1 MNSYRLSIERM
12 LEKMITKVLRYDRMS
27 FPVDDSQ
34 VRVTLIELW
43 LLKELERQP
52 LSIQEI
58 ADRFDLNRDLVSRSL
73 ERLDRLGLAEKL
85 ISDEDKR
92 LRRSGLSTE
101 GKRLLTGW
109 QEHEKGYLD
118 YVLGEMT
125 VNEQKAVLKFL
136 SRMNQLTVGKYDLH
150 DT

>member
-12 LEKMITKVLRYDRMS
+12 IEKIMSKVLRYDRMS
-27 FPVDDSQ
+27 FPLDDKQ
-34 VRVTLIELW
+34 HKVTLIELW
-43 LLKELERQP
+43 LLKELQRQA

-58 ADRFDLNRDLVSRSL
+58 AERFDLSRDLVSRSVERL
-73 ERLDRLGLAEKL
+73 ERLGLVDKVVSL
-85 ISDEDKR
+85 EDKR
-92 LRRSGLSTE
+92 IRRIGLSDIGILALE
-101 GKRLLTGW
+101 RW
-109 QEHEKGYLD
+109 QSHEKEYLD

-150 DT
+150 D

>member
-85 ISDEDKR
+85 ISEEDKR
-92 LRRSGLSTE
+92 LRRSGLSAA
-101 GKRLLTGW
+101 GKRLLAGW

>member
-12 LEKMITKVLRYDRMS
+12 IEKIMSKVLRYDRMS
-27 FPVDDSQ
+27 FPLDNQ
-34 VRVTLIELW
+34 QHKVTLIELW
-43 LLKELERQP
+43 LLKELQRQA

-58 ADRFDLNRDLVSRSL
+58 AERFDLSRDLVSRSVERL
-73 ERLDRLGLAEKL
+73 ERLGLVEKTVSL
-85 ISDEDKR
+85 EDKR
-92 LRRSGLSTE
+92 IRRIGLSDI
-101 GKRLLTGW
+101 GKRALESW
-109 QEHEKGYLD
+109 QSHEKDYLD

-150 DT
+150 D

>member
-12 LEKMITKVLRYDRMS
+12 IEKIMSKVLRYDRMS
-27 FPVDDSQ
+27 FPLDDQ
-34 VRVTLIELW
+34 QHKVTLIELW
-43 LLKELERQP
+43 LLKELQRQA

-58 ADRFDLNRDLVSRSL
+58 AERFDLSRDLVSRSVERL
-73 ERLDRLGLAEKL
+73 ERLGLVDKVV
-85 ISDEDKR
+85 SREDKR
-92 LRRSGLSTE
+92 IRRIWLSDIGIRALE
-101 GKRLLTGW
+101 RW
-109 QEHEKGYLD
+109 QSHEKEYLD

-150 DT
+150 D

>member
-101 GKRLLTGW
+101 GKRLLAGW